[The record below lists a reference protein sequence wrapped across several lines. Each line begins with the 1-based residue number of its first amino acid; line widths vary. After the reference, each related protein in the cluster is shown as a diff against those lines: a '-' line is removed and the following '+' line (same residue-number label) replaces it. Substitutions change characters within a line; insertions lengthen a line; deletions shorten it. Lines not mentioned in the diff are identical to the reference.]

1 MQGLWNQSLIWG
13 WTLFWQEKSGSSS
26 QTCVSCFSGFQSML
40 IFRPNFP
47 FPSKAHQCPTTGTG
61 ESWPNET
68 LLGPYPVPAYAS
80 PDSRRS
86 RIKPTALWSSSWILF
101 CGGSLPTLLE
111 LWNPMDSQIN
121 GPEEHPAALA
131 KITDGACVAWVPVS
145 HWRSSRLQLWSC
157 SGPQGGCRY
166 LIII

>member
-1 MQGLWNQSLIWG
+1 MQGLWNQCLIWG

-86 RIKPTALWSSSWILF
+86 RIKLQHYGHHHGFYFVGAPCQHFSSYEIPWIPRSMVLRNIQLLWPK
-101 CGGSLPTLLE
+101 SLT
-111 LWNPMDSQIN
+111 
-121 GPEEHPAALA
+121 
-131 KITDGACVAWVPVS
+131 VPVWLECLCHTEGQAGFNS
-145 HWRSSRLQLWSC
+145 EAVQVLR
-157 SGPQGGCRY
+157 GDVGT
-166 LIII
+166 